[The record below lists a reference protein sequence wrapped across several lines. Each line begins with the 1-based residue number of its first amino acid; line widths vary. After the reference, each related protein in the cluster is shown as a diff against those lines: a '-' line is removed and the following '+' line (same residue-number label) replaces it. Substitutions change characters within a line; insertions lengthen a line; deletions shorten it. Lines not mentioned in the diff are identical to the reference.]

1 MKEKIKNWLQ
11 NQTKE
16 AKVVFLIALF
26 IHLSSAIYQ
35 STTKFSYVI
44 SYGLDAFMGRLSG
57 LFLGT
62 TIPIFLISAVLAL
75 IPYFIFRS
83 VAEKYKQY
91 FDYFAVIFLVIS
103 MVLLY
108 FGNFYKPF

>member
-16 AKVVFLIALF
+16 AKTLFLITLF
-26 IHLSSAIYQ
+26 IYLGWATYQ
-35 STTKFSYVI
+35 SLTKFSYVL
-44 SYGLDAFMGRLSG
+44 SYGLGAFMGRLLG
-57 LFLGT
+57 LFLGMT
-62 TIPIFLISAVLAL
+62 TPVFLISAALAL

-91 FDYFAVIFLVIS
+91 FDYFAVIFFIISLV
-103 MVLLY
+103 LFL
-108 FGNFYKPF
+108 FGHPPY